1 MSVAAVLLAAGGGS
15 RYAASGGSGHKL
27 LAAFRGRTVVD
38 WAADHAL
45 QAGLGP
51 LYVVTGSVDLPL
63 TERGGS
69 NGMHLIHNA
78 RWHDGMATSL
88 QAALVAARR
97 AGHEA
102 VVVGLG
108 DQPLIDPEA
117 WRRVG
122 TASAPIAVATYS
134 GERGHPVRLAEEV
147 WAWLPATGD
156 GGARRV
162 MDEHP
167 ELVTEVPCPGCPADV
182 DTVEDLSRWS

>member
-1 MSVAAVLLAAGGGS
+1 MSLAAVLLAAGGGS

-38 WAADHAL
+38 WAAANAL
-45 QAGLGP
+45 QAGLAP

-63 TERGGS
+63 TERRGS
-69 NGMHLIHNA
+69 NRLHVIHNA
-78 RWHDGMATSL
+78 RWRDGMATSL
-88 QAALVAARR
+88 QAALAVARH

-102 VVVGLG
+102 IVVGLG

-122 TASAPIAVATYS
+122 AASAPIAVATYN
-134 GERGHPVRLAEEV
+134 GARGHPVRLAAEV
-147 WAWLPATGD
+147 WAALPATGD
-156 GGARRV
+156 GGARRL

-167 ELVTEVPCPGCPADV
+167 ELVMEVPCPGCSADV